1 MDSPNIQ
8 MDSQPDVDE
17 AFETIGSASSP
28 YMLQKPLIYLI
39 SMNIVTNRPDDKL
52 NISNAMK
59 MLVSY
64 IKSRNEFI
72 ANGDSSWII
81 ERDIC
86 LNAFNQLNN
95 MLI

>member
-39 SMNIVTNRPDDKL
+39 SMNIVTNRPDDK
-52 NISNAMK
+52 
-59 MLVSY
+59 
-64 IKSRNEFI
+64 
-72 ANGDSSWII
+72 
-81 ERDIC
+81 
-86 LNAFNQLNN
+86 
-95 MLI
+95 

>member
-1 MDSPNIQ
+1 
-8 MDSQPDVDE
+8 
-17 AFETIGSASSP
+17 
-28 YMLQKPLIYLI
+28 
-39 SMNIVTNRPDDKL
+39 MNIVTNRPDDKL

-64 IKSRNEFI
+64 IKHLNEFI
-72 ANGDSSWII
+72 ANGDSSLII

-86 LNAFNQLNN
+86 QNAFNQLNN